1 MKKGFLSQYFKG
13 VAVKTLSTVE
23 ADVLKSNQHEFNG
36 VKELRGILGEPH
48 GKVKYEA
55 QFIYLTDYETDPVI
69 EDGFLTWYDAREK
82 AREERGI
89 MRYEYRLYF
98 PNNQVIQCINTG
110 DVLIIARKPDN
121 TLMAIIAENGT
132 TIASQI
138 IWLFGITDIEHPGFS
153 VREELETEQDRIEF
167 ASRLI
172 LENIGISVETTEET
186 FLDDMISKFGLGFPT
201 TRIFS
206 EYARTTLMD
215 IKPVENPDI
224 ALLALMER
232 EEILFKTLEKHIIGE
247 RLTQGFDGD
256 VDSFISFSL
265 SVQNRRKS
273 RAGLAFENHLEFIFQ
288 SLGIKYDRTAVTE
301 NKSKPDFLFPG
312 QKEYHDQNFDT
323 LNLTMLGVKSSCKDR
338 WRQVLAEA
346 DKIDKKHLLTLEAAI
361 SVNQTDEMQSKSL
374 QLVVPRKIHSSY
386 TLEQQSWLID
396 VSTFTEVVK
405 ERQIASGIRI

>member
-1 MKKGFLSQYFKG
+1 MKKGYLSQYFDG

-23 ADVLKSNQHEFNG
+23 TDILKSNQHEFNG

-48 GKVKYEA
+48 GKVKYKA

-82 AREERGI
+82 ARVERGV

-98 PNNQVIQCINTG
+98 PNNQVMQCINTG
-110 DVLIIARKPDN
+110 DILIIAKKSDN
-121 TLMAIIAENGT
+121 TLLAIVAENET
-132 TIASQI
+132 TISSQI
-138 IWLFGITDIEHPGFS
+138 IWLFGISDIEHPGFS

-167 ASRLI
+167 ASQLI

-186 FLDDMISKFGLGFPT
+186 FLEDMISKFGLGFPKT
-201 TRIFS
+201 KVFS
-206 EYARTTLMD
+206 EYARTTLFD
-215 IKPVENPDI
+215 VEPSEDPDL
-224 ALLALMER
+224 ALLAFMER

-247 RLTQGFDGD
+247 RLSEGFDGD

-273 RAGLAFENHLEFIFQ
+273 RAGLALENHLEFIFQ
-288 SLGIKYDRTAVTE
+288 CLGIKYDRTAVTE
-301 NKSKPDFLFPG
+301 HKSKPDFLFPG
-312 QKEYHDQNFDT
+312 KKEYHDLSFDS

-346 DKIDKKHLLTLEAAI
+346 DRIKEKHLLTLEAAI
-361 SVNQTDEMQSKSL
+361 SANQTNEMKSKKL
-374 QLVVPRKIHSSY
+374 QLVVPQKIHSSY
-386 TLEQQSWLID
+386 SPEQQTWLIN
-396 VSTFTEVVK
+396 VSNFTRMVK
-405 ERQIASGIRI
+405 ERQKISGISI